1 MVYLTTEQFAAEK
14 GCSVQYI
21 KRIVKDGKIVA
32 KKEHDKYNGYKY
44 MIPITE
50 LSAEQQ
56 VKYYRSKDLPVPAEL
71 TPQKQSQTL
80 SKDLDYEELTAEQR
94 QEVAEWHNI
103 FSERQEFVQR

>member
-50 LSAEQQ
+50 LSAEQ
-56 VKYYRSKDLPVPAEL
+56 
-71 TPQKQSQTL
+71 
-80 SKDLDYEELTAEQR
+80 
-94 QEVAEWHNI
+94 
-103 FSERQEFVQR
+103 